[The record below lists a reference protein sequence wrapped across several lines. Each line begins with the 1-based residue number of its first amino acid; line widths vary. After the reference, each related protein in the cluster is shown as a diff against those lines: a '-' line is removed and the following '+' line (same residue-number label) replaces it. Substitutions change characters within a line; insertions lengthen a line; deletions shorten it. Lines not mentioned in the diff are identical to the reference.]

1 MDIKVKNKDLMQ
13 EYRISDAEGRFNIM
27 MDNYCIFPKI
37 IRKMEKKTQ
46 YRIKCEKEYAR
57 SKHRGELGVRVQT
70 SKLSD
75 PTFEE
80 AATNIMIEQA
90 LKTGED
96 EGGILN
102 GIENAAEY
110 EADIRMISIMRM
122 DFELLSEI
130 VEDMDTDDNN
140 WLKDYLEGK
149 KLLKEIATEQE
160 RTYDAMKKRVM
171 KMKVLIRDEILECLE
186 MNCEGGM

>member
-70 SKLSD
+70 SNLSD

-80 AATNIMIEQA
+80 AATNIMIEEA
-90 LKTGED
+90 LKTGEA

>member
-1 MDIKVKNKDLMQ
+1 MLDV
-13 EYRISDAEGRFNIM
+13 
-27 MDNYCIFPKI
+27 
-37 IRKMEKKTQ
+37 
-46 YRIKCEKEYAR
+46 
-57 SKHRGELGVRVQT
+57 
-70 SKLSD
+70 
-75 PTFEE
+75 
-80 AATNIMIEQA
+80 
-90 LKTGED
+90 
-96 EGGILN
+96 
-102 GIENAAEY
+102 
-110 EADIRMISIMRM
+110 IRMISIMRM

>member
-80 AATNIMIEQA
+80 AATNIMIEEA

-122 DFELLSEI
+122 DFELLAEI

>member
-70 SKLSD
+70 SNLSD

-80 AATNIMIEQA
+80 AATNIMIEEA
-90 LKTGED
+90 LKTGEA

-122 DFELLSEI
+122 DFELLAEI

>member
-130 VEDMDTDDNN
+130 VEDMDTGDNN

>member
-1 MDIKVKNKDLMQ
+1 
-13 EYRISDAEGRFNIM
+13 M

-70 SKLSD
+70 SNLSD

-80 AATNIMIEQA
+80 AATNIMIEEA
-90 LKTGED
+90 LKTGEA